1 MQSSHPRSV
10 HHVARRAIARCMQA
24 SKPSLLSFPRPANTR
39 SSQRSHRS
47 FLAAHALPFMP
58 AQLFFYFHC
67 FAPEFTNGYATHGLR
82 KIKRPA
88 LLGAAR
94 GGFGAPRPRFPMN
107 GGCVN
112 RAPRLALGAPYTQRP
127 RGDGQASTSTPC
139 TARCSTDGEKGNGS
153 VCACAGLVASID
165 MKAVASSMW
174 NSLPP
179 PLSLSTFAAFLA
191 FSRQPR
197 QFSLSSPYFAGP
209 GTEQRGSALLRLS
222 LAQHRRRGS
231 VRSFLLL
238 LLLCAWSAAAGVVA
252 PRARR
257 GPAHMHVVE
266 NSHRLPPLLLL
277 ALPTLTSAVT
287 LLRPPPGKRWRRG
300 CSPRTSR

>member
-1 MQSSHPRSV
+1 MH
-10 HHVARRAIARCMQA
+10 A
-24 SKPSLLSFPRPANTR
+24 SE
-39 SSQRSHRS
+39 Q
-47 FLAAHALPFMP
+47 ALPSFFSSSCEHTELSEKPPLLACRSCP
-58 AQLFFYFHC
+58 AQLFLYFHR

-139 TARCSTDGEKGNGS
+139 TAGCSTDGEKGNGS

-174 NSLPP
+174 NSLSP
-179 PLSLSTFAAFLA
+179 PLSLS
-191 FSRQPR
+191 PH
-197 QFSLSSPYFAGP
+197 SPPF
-209 GTEQRGSALLRLS
+209 
-222 LAQHRRRGS
+222 
-231 VRSFLLL
+231 
-238 LLLCAWSAAAGVVA
+238 
-252 PRARR
+252 
-257 GPAHMHVVE
+257 
-266 NSHRLPPLLLL
+266 
-277 ALPTLTSAVT
+277 
-287 LLRPPPGKRWRRG
+287 
-300 CSPRTSR
+300 